1 MTASTVIALAFNAVA
16 LAALLLSIFLKLQG
30 DLQKYRNYLIA
41 SSAVYLSGTVLI
53 TVIIVIAEKIPITF
67 TLISEIMILFIFLV
81 VMFVLV
87 KSIKTLQELKEQAQA
102 GKMRS
107 AEQVKAEDEAFYG
120 PAEKEDREEEDEE
133 EH

>member
-16 LAALLLSIFLKLQG
+16 LAALLFSIFLKLQG

>member
-30 DLQKYRNYLIA
+30 DLHKYRNYLIA

>member
-120 PAEKEDREEEDEE
+120 PAEKEDREEENEE

>member
-16 LAALLLSIFLKLQG
+16 LAALLLSILLKLQG

>member
-16 LAALLLSIFLKLQG
+16 LAALLFSIFLKLQG

-120 PAEKEDREEEDEE
+120 PAEKEDREEDDEE